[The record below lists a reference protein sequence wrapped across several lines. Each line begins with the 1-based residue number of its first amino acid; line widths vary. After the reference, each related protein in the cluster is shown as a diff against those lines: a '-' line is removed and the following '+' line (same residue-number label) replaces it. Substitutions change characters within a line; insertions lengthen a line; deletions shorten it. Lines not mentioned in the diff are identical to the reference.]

1 MGVFP
6 LNEWST
12 EGATACESGEDDDLG
27 PTADTCD
34 ARGGREAVFRRS
46 SALRA
51 RRRASGDSG
60 CTKSACLLLAR
71 LPRSRLRE
79 IETDRGDLFKLYCSA
94 APELTRIYK
103 RLSGVPAVRSLVP
116 AAPVSASAA
125 AARRLAHHCRCQ
137 QRGSEPGA
145 GRQRFRVA
153 IFDTPGACTP
163 TRALPAWRLPLCVNV
178 QKITLRHFLYTKVP
192 IPTSA

>member
-79 IETDRGDLFKLYCSA
+79 IETDRGDLFKLYCSD
-94 APELTRIYK
+94 APELARDLLSA
-103 RLSGVPAVRSLVP
+103 LSGVPAVRSLVSGSASLGERGGGGSSSLLTTPSLP
-116 AAPVSASAA
+116 AAWLRAGSWAA
-125 AARRLAHHCRCQ
+125 ALPPSAICR
-137 QRGSEPGA
+137 A
-145 GRQRFRVA
+145 
-153 IFDTPGACTP
+153 PGACTL
-163 TRALPAWRLPLCVNV
+163 TRALPA
-178 QKITLRHFLYTKVP
+178 
-192 IPTSA
+192 